1 MGIRVTVEQAWRI
14 GGRTSF
20 AMDDAASLAYH
31 QPVMPGEVLA
41 YLNPRPGAMIVDG
54 TLGTGGH
61 SVLLAPQL
69 LPEGRL
75 IGVDRDHDSI
85 EVARH
90 RLAEFGSLVTCVD
103 GNYRDLPGILSRLGI
118 ARVDGILLD
127 LGMSSPQV
135 DRAERG
141 FSFLRS
147 GPLDMRMDQDQHT
160 TAETLVNELPADEL
174 AHLFATL
181 GEERFAQ
188 RIARRMSEARKVKR
202 ITTTV
207 ELAELVRGAVPSG
220 ARYGRIHP
228 ATRVFQAL
236 RMAVNDELGALESL
250 LGELPALLNPGG
262 RAVIITFHSLE
273 DRLVKRA
280 FVQGKADTLWT
291 ILTKHV
297 VCADEAETAVNPR
310 ARSAKLRA
318 VERLA
323 T

>member
-1 MGIRVTVEQAWRI
+1 MGIRVTVAQAWRI

-20 AMDDAASLAYH
+20 GMDDASALAYH
-31 QPVMPGEVLA
+31 QPVMPREVLA
-41 YLNPRPGAMIVDG
+41 YLNPKPGAVLVDG

-69 LPEGRL
+69 APGGRL
-75 IGVDRDHDSI
+75 IGIDRDRDSLT
-85 EVARH
+85 VAMN
-90 RLAEFGSLVTCVD
+90 RLSEFGSLVSCVD

-118 ARVDGILLD
+118 VRVDGVLLD

-141 FSFLRS
+141 FSFLRP

-160 TAETLVNELPADEL
+160 TAETLVNELPVDEL

-188 RIARRMSEARKVKR
+188 RIARRIGDARKTKR
-202 ITTTV
+202 VMTTV
-207 ELAELVRGAVPSG
+207 ELAEMVRAAVPSG

-236 RMAVNDELGALESL
+236 RMAVNDELGALEAL
-250 LGELPALLNPGG
+250 LAELPALLNPGG
-262 RAVIITFHSLE
+262 RAVIISFHSIE

-280 FVQGKADTLWT
+280 FLQGKQDGLWT
-291 ILTKHV
+291 VLTKHV
-297 VCADEAETAVNPR
+297 VCADDAETGVNPR

-323 T
+323 S